1 MEKEELLQKVKDL
14 ANSEDLRNAYF
25 EIKKFGRNFRDND
38 DESYYDQQLNDEY
51 NKIVN
56 DLAGKLGDIAL
67 DAKSKKEEIIAK
79 AKEIANSGDFKKG
92 TGKLKELMDEWKQSG
107 RGNKDDDDTLW
118 NEFNE
123 LRTAFFNKK
132 QEYYDNLMKSFEENK
147 TKKTEIIGKAKQA
160 LESEDIPSVNNVMK
174 NLMDDWK
181 KVGHAGKDNEDALW
195 NEFSSLRKEF
205 FKKRDNYYEAMK
217 ETYASRTLQKQE
229 IIKEAKLYL
238 ARSEFTEDEMASMNA
253 LKDKWKEIGSAGR
266 ENENKLWDEFKT
278 IVNKYN
284 DNMKY
289 YK

>member
-1 MEKEELLQKVKDL
+1 MEKEELLQKVKEL

-51 NKIVN
+51 NKIAN
-56 DLAGKLGDIAL
+56 DLAVKLGDIAL
-67 DAKSKKEEIIAK
+67 DAKTKKEEIIAK
-79 AKEIANSGDFKKG
+79 AKEIANSEDFKKG
-92 TGKLKELMDEWKQSG
+92 TNKLKELMDEWKQSG
-107 RGNKDDDDTLW
+107 RTNKEDDDALW
-118 NEFNE
+118 NEFSE

-147 TKKTEIIGKAKQA
+147 VKKNEIIQKAKEA
-160 LESEDIPSVNNVMK
+160 LKSDDIPSLNNTMK
-174 NLMDDWK
+174 SLMDEWK
-181 KVGHAGKDNEDALW
+181 KVGHSGKDNEDALW
-195 NEFSSLRKEF
+195 NEFSSLRKDF
-205 FKKRDNYYEAMK
+205 FTKRDNYYEAMK
-217 ETYASRTLQKQE
+217 ETYANRTLQKQE

-238 ARSEFTEDEMASMNA
+238 ARSEFSEEEIASMNA
-253 LKDKWKEIGSAGR
+253 LKDKWKEVGSAGKD
-266 ENENKLWDEFKT
+266 NENKLWDEFKT